1 MNGFSIFVGGVLPYL
16 AILVFVVGMIYRVR
30 VWYKTPQ
37 PGKMTLFPAKEGDTL
52 KQVLA
57 ETFFF
62 PSLFKG
68 DKTLWG
74 FSWLFHVMLALIFL
88 GHFRVVTGILDT
100 TLFSMGMTQDG
111 VDTLSAVAGGGAGI
125 VVLATGLLLL
135 FRRITIIR
143 VRQISGFPDFF
154 ALLLLLAIFI
164 TGDIMRFWNH
174 IELEQTRIW
183 ARSLLTLSPVV
194 PQHTMFL
201 LHAMLAQFLFVY
213 IPFSKVMHFG
223 GIFFTQALIK
233 RR

>member
-1 MNGFSIFVGGVLPYL
+1 
-16 AILVFVVGMIYRVR
+16 
-30 VWYKTPQ
+30 
-37 PGKMTLFPAKEGDTL
+37 
-52 KQVLA
+52 
-57 ETFFF
+57 
-62 PSLFKG
+62 
-68 DKTLWG
+68 
-74 FSWLFHVMLALIFL
+74 MLALIFL

-100 TLFSMGMTQDG
+100 TLFSMGMTQGG

-183 ARSLLTLSPVV
+183 ARSLLTFSPVV